1 MNSMYKSC
9 LSSISDYAKKE
20 NRLLMYIGD
29 FNKQL
34 DYLYKL
40 IKIINVQNLTQVKQ
54 ILLYYQNNYLKTN
67 NNNLAHGEKII

>member
-1 MNSMYKSC
+1 MNIKRNDLFMNSMYKSC
-9 LSSISDYAKKE
+9 LFCVSDYAKKE

-40 IKIINVQNLTQVKQ
+40 IKIINVQNLTQVKKKY
-54 ILLYYQNNYLKTN
+54 IAVLLK
-67 NNNLAHGEKII
+67 